1 MFIMGKNTF
10 TNILKLFCAGTLL
23 LTLCSCFYWEIS
35 RNEKNLAR
43 IRKGMTKKQVIEI
56 MGEPI
61 KGESYCTDKV
71 FFYYTRQSWMD
82 GMVMR
87 DECTPIAFDEFDR
100 VIGWGPNFN
109 TGVYHFHEAMKENEP
124 GGSP

>member
-1 MFIMGKNTF
+1 MSIMGKNTF
-10 TNILKLFCAGTLL
+10 TNILKLFCAGTLS
-23 LTLCSCFYWEIS
+23 LTLCSCFYAEIA
-35 RNEKNLAR
+35 RNEKNLAK
-43 IRKGMTKKQVIEI
+43 IRKGMTKKQVLEI

-87 DECTPIAFDEFDR
+87 DECTPIAFDDFGQ
-100 VIGWGPNFN
+100 VIGWGPDFN
-109 TGVYHFHEAMKENEP
+109 TGIYDIPVKSAKKR
-124 GGSP
+124 

>member
-1 MFIMGKNTF
+1 MK
-10 TNILKLFCAGTLL
+10 KLFAVLAAGSIALSL
-23 LTLCSCFYWEIS
+23 GGCFYGEIE
-35 RNEKNLAR
+35 RNQKNLAK
-43 IRKGMTKKQVIEI
+43 IRKGMTQKQVLEI
-56 MGEPI
+56 MGEPV

-87 DECTPIAFDEFDR
+87 DECTPIAFDDFDR

-109 TGVYHFHEAMKENEP
+109 TGLYHFHNPRVEQNTNNAFTN
-124 GGSP
+124 GVSQ

>member
-1 MFIMGKNTF
+1 MKKNLF
-10 TNILKLFCAGTLL
+10 ANILKMIGAGVLG
-23 LTLCSCFYWEIS
+23 LTLCSCFYAEIS
-35 RNEKNLAR
+35 RNEKNLTK
-43 IRKGMTKKQVIEI
+43 IRKGMTKKQVLEI

-109 TGVYHFHEAMKENEP
+109 TGIYHQIPVEQTK
-124 GGSP
+124 

>member
-1 MFIMGKNTF
+1 MIKYRFANL
-10 TNILKLFCAGTLL
+10 LKLLGAGMLA
-23 LTLCSCFYWEIS
+23 LTLCSCFYAEIA

-61 KGESYCTDKV
+61 KGESYCTDNV

-109 TGVYHFHEAMKENEP
+109 TGVYHFHEVMKEP

>member
-1 MFIMGKNTF
+1 MFIMKKYTIKNL
-10 TNILKLFCAGTLL
+10 IRLLSAGMLA
-23 LTLCSCFYWEIS
+23 LTLSSCFYAEIS
-35 RNEKNLAR
+35 RNEKNLAK
-43 IRKGMTKKQVIEI
+43 IRKGMTKKQVLEI

-87 DECTPIAFDEFDR
+87 DECTPIAFDDFDR

-109 TGVYHFHEAMKENEP
+109 TGLYHFHEQNQP
-124 GGSP
+124 QN

>member
-1 MFIMGKNTF
+1 MGIMRKMKLK
-10 TNILKLFCAGTLL
+10 NILVFLCAGVLAL
-23 LTLCSCFYWEIS
+23 SLTSCFYAEIE
-35 RNEKNLAR
+35 RNQKNLAK
-43 IRKGMTKKQVIEI
+43 IRKGMSREEVLKI

-61 KGESYCTDKV
+61 KGEAYCTDKV
-71 FFYYTRQSWMD
+71 LFYYTRQSWMD

-109 TGVYHFHEAMKENEP
+109 TGIYHQIPVEEP
-124 GGSP
+124 QSNP

>member
-1 MFIMGKNTF
+1 MSIMGKNTF
-10 TNILKLFCAGTLL
+10 TNILKLFCAGTLSL
-23 LTLCSCFYWEIS
+23 ALCSCFYAEIE
-35 RNEKNLAR
+35 RNEKNLAK

-100 VIGWGPNFN
+100 VIGWGPDFN
-109 TGVYHFHEAMKENEP
+109 TGVYHFHEVMKEP

>member
-1 MFIMGKNTF
+1 MRKIKLKN
-10 TNILKLFCAGTLL
+10 AVPLL
-23 LTLCSCFYWEIS
+23 LAGVMILLLPSCFYAEMD
-35 RNEKNLAR
+35 RNQKNLAR
-43 IRKGMTKKQVIEI
+43 IRKGMTKKQVLEI

-61 KGESYCTDKV
+61 KGEAYCSEKV

-100 VIGWGPNFN
+100 VIGWGPDFN
-109 TGVYHFHEAMKENEP
+109 TGLYDIP
-124 GGSP
+124 SPRKKP

>member
-1 MFIMGKNTF
+1 MKKNLF
-10 TNILKLFCAGTLL
+10 ANILKMIGAGVLG
-23 LTLCSCFYWEIS
+23 LTLCSCFYAEVS
-35 RNEKNLAR
+35 RNEKNLTK
-43 IRKGMTKKQVIEI
+43 IRKGMTKKQVLEI

-100 VIGWGPNFN
+100 VIGWGPDFN
-109 TGVYHFHEAMKENEP
+109 TGLYHFHEPVKKETN
-124 GGSP
+124 

>member
-10 TNILKLFCAGTLL
+10 TNILKLFCAGTLSL
-23 LTLCSCFYWEIS
+23 ALCSCFYAEIE
-35 RNEKNLAR
+35 RNEKNLAK

-71 FFYYTRQSWMD
+71 YFYYTRQSWMD

-109 TGVYHFHEAMKENEP
+109 TGVYHFHEVMKEP

>member
-1 MFIMGKNTF
+1 MKKIKVKKYFQ
-10 TNILKLFCAGTLL
+10 LCCAGV
-23 LTLCSCFYWEIS
+23 LTLVLSSCFYAEIA
-35 RNEKNLAR
+35 RNQKNLAK
-43 IRKGMTKKQVIEI
+43 IRKGMTKKQVLEI
-56 MGEPI
+56 MGEPV

-109 TGVYHFHEAMKENEP
+109 TGVYHFHEVMKEP